1 MPIIYFI
8 ENPGFSDI
16 RFINCD
22 NNYLEFIVSTLGT
35 VLTRPFV
42 NSIIHMKYDLD
53 KNKTEILD
61 TYDVNGRVR
70 DLMFKNKRIWYSDET
85 NGIIGSFKL

>member
-1 MPIIYFI
+1 
-8 ENPGFSDI
+8 
-16 RFINCD
+16 
-22 NNYLEFIVSTLGT
+22 
-35 VLTRPFV
+35 
-42 NSIIHMKYDLD
+42 MKYDLD